1 MRKSLYYL
9 LFFVLA
15 PFILNAQ
22 NTTVRTITGTLT
34 NKVTGEI
41 LVGVSI
47 FVPGTTIG
55 VLSNAD
61 GNYSIDVRAKD
72 TVLQFSYIGFLTQVV
87 QIKNQTKINIEL
99 EEDVQFIEGVVVV
112 GYGTQKKSDLTGAIS
127 TVDMRGINKRSVGTI
142 DQALQGQVAGVDVT
156 SNSGTPG
163 GGVMVRIRGIGTLN
177 DAAPLYVVD
186 GMMVSDINFLNPND
200 VETMTVLK
208 DASATAIYGSR
219 GSNGVVIISTKKGHK
234 GSQVNFSSYFGVQN
248 FWRSNNVLDAPTWGY
263 LKNEAMVAA
272 GNLPAISD
280 PKQLQTTDW
289 LKEVTNENAPI
300 SNIDL
305 SVSGGNDKG
314 DYFFSVNK
322 FNQEGIINKTS
333 FDRVSFRAN
342 SSYSIKPWLK
352 IGENITLARSKN
364 QTGVEGDEWTSMI
377 VTTISKDPASPVRNP
392 DGTYARGI
400 YNDIWNPVAIIE
412 YTNNED
418 VVYRSLANVF
428 ADITLTKGLVFKTNY
443 SLEYSFGETNSYK
456 PVYYVSSVQQNTISN
471 LYKNNS
477 SRLIGQWSNTLNYE
491 KSFGNHNFSA
501 LLGAETY
508 SNDYKYNGLSVND
521 IPNDN
526 PDIRY
531 IDNAIGK
538 NQATV
543 WGSIVQERQIS
554 YLSRLNYNFKDK
566 YLFTANFRADAS
578 SKFTKANRWGYF
590 PSFSAGWKINEES
603 FLKTNKFF
611 SELKLRA
618 GWGQIG
624 NQGSVAPY
632 QDVTSAVSGANY
644 VWGGILA
651 PGFSFPG
658 AANDEIKWE
667 TSATSNIGLDFGLF
681 EGRLSGTAEYFIKNT
696 TGMLLQVPIPGQTGI
711 QNPPTQNAGSM
722 KNTGIE
728 LSATYKNNIND
739 LSYSI
744 GANFSKINNEVTNLG
759 ADNAFIDG
767 AFFFN
772 SYYVTRTSMGRP
784 IAQFYGY
791 KTDGLF
797 QNQAE
802 VEAQTAQQNVAP
814 GDVRYI
820 DANKDGKLDFY
831 YLGSPLPKFTYSFN
845 ASIAYKGFDLS
856 CVLQGVYG
864 NKIFNGPSI
873 YSRSS
878 TATWNLSRDMV
889 NRWTGE
895 GTQSDARYPRLNA
908 ADVNNTLMSDRL
920 IENGSYL
927 RIKTLQL
934 GYDISQTLTKKLR
947 LERLRLYI
955 NAQNLFTFT
964 KYTGLDPEIGMRGYD
979 ALDLGVDRGDY
990 PQARVYSVGMN
1001 VTF

>member
-1 MRKSLYYL
+1 MRKSIYYF
-9 LFFVLA
+9 LFFVFA
-15 PFILNAQ
+15 PFALNAQ

-34 NKVTGEI
+34 NKVTGET

-55 VLSNAD
+55 VTSNKE

-72 TVLQFSYIGFLTQVV
+72 SVLTFSYIGFLTQVV
-87 QIKNQTKINIEL
+87 PIRNQTQINISL
-99 EEDVQFIEGVVVV
+99 VEDVQLIEGVVVV

-127 TVDMRGINKRSVGTI
+127 TVDMRGISKRSVSTI

-219 GSNGVVIISTKKGHK
+219 GSNGVVIISTKKGQK
-234 GSQVNFSSYFGVQN
+234 GSQVNFSSYFGVQD
-248 FWRSNNVLDAPTWGY
+248 FWRSNNVLDATTWGY

-272 GNLPAISD
+272 GNQPAISD

-289 LKEVTNENAPI
+289 LKAVTNANAPI

-314 DYFFSVNK
+314 DYFFSVNSFK
-322 FNQEGIINKTS
+322 QEGIINKTS

-342 SSYSIKPWLK
+342 SSYSVKPWLK

-400 YNDIWNPVAIIE
+400 YNDIWNPVAVID

-428 ADITLTKGLVFKTNY
+428 ADITLMKGLVLKTNY

-491 KSFGNHNFSA
+491 KSIGNHNFSA

-508 SNDYKYNGLSVND
+508 SNDYKWNGLSVND

-603 FLKTNKFF
+603 FLKSNKTI
-611 SELKLRA
+611 SELKLRV

-644 VWGGILA
+644 VWGGVLA

-667 TSATSNIGLDFGLF
+667 TSTTSNFGIDFGLF
-681 EGRLSGTAEYFIKNT
+681 EGKLSGTVEYFIKNT
-696 TGMLLQVPIPGQTGI
+696 TGMLLQVPIPGQTGV

-722 KNTGIE
+722 KNTGLE
-728 LSATYKNNIND
+728 LSAIYRNSIND
-739 LSYSI
+739 FSYSF

-772 SYYVTRTSMGRP
+772 SYYVTRTSVGQP

-814 GDVRYI
+814 GDVRYV

-845 ASIAYKGFDLS
+845 SSLAYKGFDLS

-895 GTQSDARYPRLNA
+895 GTQTDARYPRLNA

-920 IENGSYL
+920 IEDGSYL

-947 LERLRLYI
+947 LEKLRVYV

-979 ALDLGVDRGDY
+979 ALDIGVDRGDY